1 MSVVYNAQGF
11 WEVNNSEG
19 SDGPMVRAE
28 VMRAIEG
35 VPEKVPIGG
44 LKLLE
49 HCRDILG
56 VLTCRLMLYGVN

>member
-1 MSVVYNAQGF
+1 MRVVYNAQGF

-19 SDGPMVRAE
+19 GDGPVVRAE

-35 VPEKVPIGG
+35 VPEKAPIGG

-49 HCRDILG
+49 HC
-56 VLTCRLMLYGVN
+56 